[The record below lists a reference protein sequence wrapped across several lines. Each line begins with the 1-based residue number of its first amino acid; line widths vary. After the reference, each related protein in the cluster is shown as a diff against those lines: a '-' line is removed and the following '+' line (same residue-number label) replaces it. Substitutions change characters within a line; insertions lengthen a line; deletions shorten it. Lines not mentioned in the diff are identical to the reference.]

1 MRRVVITGLGCISS
15 LGNDLNTTWEGLKA
29 GRCAIREISSI
40 PTENLPVKM
49 AGEVIDFHPEN
60 YGIEKSLIR
69 HSDRYS
75 LFALAAAKQAMDQS
89 GLEVENHVA
98 SNRIGVAI
106 GSGIGGIHTICKE
119 HASMLQ
125 NGIRRV
131 SPFFVPMMI
140 ANMAGSNVATTYH
153 AEGPNIPVVTAC
165 ATGTHSVGEAF
176 RLIRDGRADAMITG
190 GSEAAICELAIA
202 GFSNSKALSTSSD
215 PNAASIPFD
224 ARRHGFVMS
233 EGAGVLILEEY
244 EMARKRGAHI
254 YAEVCGYGN
263 TCDAYHFT
271 APRPDA
277 RCATEAIRLA
287 LNEASFK
294 SNEKLYI
301 NAHGTSTPLNDKT
314 ETMAI
319 KQALGESDAR
329 KAVIS
334 STKSMIG
341 HALGA
346 AGALELI
353 FCALTIN
360 EGIVTPTI
368 NLIQPDPECDLDYT
382 PNNSRDFKADIA
394 ISNSFGFGGQN
405 ACVAIRKI

>member
-1 MRRVVITGLGCISS
+1 MRRVVITGMGCISS

-29 GRCAIREISSI
+29 GRCAIREITSI

-49 AGEVIDFHPEN
+49 AGEVTDFHPEE

-89 GLEVENHVA
+89 GIEVGNDIA
-98 SNRIGVAI
+98 PNRIGVAI

-125 NGIRRV
+125 NGMRRV

-165 ATGTHSVGEAF
+165 ATGTHSVGEAY
-176 RLIRDGRADAMITG
+176 RLIREGRADAMITG

-202 GFSNSKALSTSSD
+202 GFSNSKALSTSTD

-294 SNEKLYI
+294 SDEKLYI

-319 KQALGESDAR
+319 KQALGESDAH

-353 FCALTIN
+353 FCALSIN
-360 EGIVTPTI
+360 EGIVAPTI
-368 NLIQPDPECDLDYT
+368 NLTQPDPECDLDYT
-382 PNNSRDFKADIA
+382 PNNARDYNADIA

>member
-1 MRRVVITGLGCISS
+1 MRRVVITGIGCVSS

-29 GRCAIREISSI
+29 GRCAIREITSMPVES
-40 PTENLPVKM
+40 LPVKV
-49 AGEVIDFHPEN
+49 AGEVIDFHPEE

-69 HSDRYS
+69 HSDRYA
-75 LFALAAAKQAMDQS
+75 LFALAAAHQAMNQS
-89 GLEVENHVA
+89 GLEVGNHVEPH
-98 SNRIGVAI
+98 RIGVAI

-119 HASMLQ
+119 YGSMLQ
-125 NGIRRV
+125 NGMRRV
-131 SPFFVPMMI
+131 SPFFIPMMI
-140 ANMAGSNVATTYH
+140 ANMAGSNVATTFH
-153 AEGPNIPVVTAC
+153 AEGPNLPVVTAC
-165 ATGTHSVGEAF
+165 ATGTHSVGEAY
-176 RLIRDGRADAMITG
+176 RLIREGRADAMITG
-190 GSEAAICELAIA
+190 GSEAAICELSIA
-202 GFSNSKALSTSSD
+202 GFSNSKALSTSAD

-224 ARRHGFVMS
+224 ARRHGFVMG
-233 EGAGVLILEEY
+233 EGAGVLVLEDY
-244 EMARKRGAHI
+244 ELACKRGAHI

-277 RCATEAIRLA
+277 RCATQAIQLA
-287 LNEASFK
+287 LEEAAFK
-294 SNEKLYI
+294 SGENLYI

-329 KAVIS
+329 KALVS
-334 STKSMIG
+334 STKSMMG

-353 FCALTIN
+353 VCALTIG
-360 EGIVTPTI
+360 EGVVAPTI
-368 NLIQPDPECDLDYT
+368 NLQQPDPECDLDYT
-382 PNNSRDFKADIA
+382 PNTARDFKADIT

-405 ACVAIRKI
+405 ACVALRKI